1 MTCNNLTAEEKKFL
15 HKCIL
20 RLHKESGSLVTLRCN
35 EDYSQG
41 NFMENDACVYQQ
53 VHEYL
58 IGPLWNAYK
67 INYYQNGDGHIG
79 EIKASLFYLGII
91 DLIYDSKYPVFKR
104 VCAEIAR
111 NEFEYIDSEI
121 TNILAEYP
129 KELTEELKK
138 EINDAFSKYRHL
150 LGYAPYVNV
159 PCKLK
164 AKFD

>member
-1 MTCNNLTAEEKKFL
+1 MTCINLTAEEKKFL

-35 EDYSQG
+35 ENYSQG
-41 NFMENDACVYQQ
+41 NFMEDACDSQQ

-58 IGPLWNAYK
+58 IGPLWNTYK
-67 INYYQNGDGHIG
+67 INYYQNEGGHTG

-111 NEFEYIDSEI
+111 NEFEYIDEAI
-121 TNILAEYP
+121 ADILAESP

-150 LGYAPYVNV
+150 LGYMYVNI
-159 PCKLK
+159 PAKLK